1 MYAGRLNPEKNVPL
15 LLQAFHDMMRTVP
28 DAALW
33 VAGLGD
39 QRVQLE
45 ATCQSLGIAHRVHFL
60 GFVVHDELARHYV
73 ACDVFVLPSL
83 VEIQPIVAMEAM
95 HFARPV
101 IVTRAIVSAQELVD
115 DGVNG
120 YIVDATQP
128 AELTSRLI
136 QLAGDANLRHRLG
149 LAGRERSVNFAPE
162 GVLSALVAAYDG
174 LEHSTS

>member
-1 MYAGRLNPEKNVPL
+1 MYKR
-15 LLQAFHDMMRTVP
+15 Q
-28 DAALW
+28 
-33 VAGLGD
+33 
-39 QRVQLE
+39 
-45 ATCQSLGIAHRVHFL
+45 
-60 GFVVHDELARHYV
+60 
-73 ACDVFVLPSL
+73 
-83 VEIQPIVAMEAM
+83 
-95 HFARPV
+95 
-101 IVTRAIVSAQELVD
+101 AQELVD